1 MNKNGFVIVSF
12 GGLLKVDRL
21 WVYEKLLAA
30 FDQFPELKFIIKHR
44 TGENSTFDEL
54 FSAHNKSF
62 NLLTMDWLPQK
73 ELLGIELKYR
83 FQYSTIVKLNTN
95 TGYDSFLRIISN
107 FIPVFVY
114 IYVTKRIFNSRKCDN
129 E

>member
-95 TGYDSFLRIISN
+95 TASDSFYALYLILSL
-107 FIPVFVY
+107 FLSPSTHF
-114 IYVTKRIFNSRKCDN
+114 
-129 E
+129 